1 MKIFNLLKGKAKK
14 IKKELKVLY
23 IAYKKPEVPWYAKVL
38 AAIVVG
44 YALSPIDLIPDF
56 IPLLGYLDDLLLIP
70 LGIYIALK
78 LIPKEILVQCR
89 EETEKI
95 FEENKPK
102 SWIAGTIIIAMWI
115 VVIGLLVYKFIFST
129 SPSIF

>member
-1 MKIFNLLKGKAKK
+1 MKIFNQLKNNVKK

-56 IPLLGYLDDLLLIP
+56 IPVLGYLDDLLLIP
-70 LGIYIALK
+70 LGIYFALK

-89 EETEKI
+89 EEAEKTVK
-95 FEENKPK
+95 EHKPK
-102 SWIAGTIIIAMWI
+102 SWIAVTIIITMWI
-115 VVIGLLVYKFIFST
+115 IIIGLLVYKFIL
-129 SPSIF
+129 